1 MKKRIISA
9 LLAVCLLASLGT
21 VGVFAADGV
30 ECTDDTC
37 THEAAFGD
45 LHYATLADAVAAA
58 NASVNGGTIT
68 LLKDVS
74 VTLPEPSN
82 TGAYVITNNGVT
94 IEGNGK
100 TVTGTGT
107 GDNCGHVF
115 IVQADNVTIQNL
127 TIEGS
132 KVARSGI
139 QAYGNVKNL
148 KVIGVTSNNNF
159 GYGLLVNNGANV
171 TASDFDSSG
180 NGWGSVNVDGQ
191 GAGATVS
198 LTGGTLEGDLVLE
211 SKAGGTNTV
220 TLNSVD
226 VSVVKTNEKNN
237 VGNNK
242 IDINGGNI
250 GTVTLNGQSK
260 DTVEISGATVDKIES
275 TNSNADT
282 PNIKLSN
289 SKIGTV
295 PTDDSVD
302 MVIGSGVTIG
312 GEPVDTKAEA
322 EIKGQPYATLAEALA
337 DAKAGDVVKLLR
349 DITVDLKDLNQDQ
362 GYFVINT
369 SITLDG
375 GNNTITATST
385 NTAEGKGQAHVI
397 VVSNGNVTIQN
408 LEIDGGNQV
417 ARYGIQAVGTTAN
430 VTLKNV
436 EVNNCYAYGAFS
448 NQGAT
453 VTANGLYTDDNGW
466 GGVNVD
472 TNGGN
477 SKFVMNNGILADKY
491 SIVIENSK
499 STNNTTSIDL
509 NGGTY
514 SPIQVKTDDTK
525 LVINRGT
532 YDGIEVV
539 PTVNITNEITVNNGT
554 FGESVKD
561 YVNGKLIYE
570 VRVGG
575 EYTYYTN
582 ATDAIRAAGSVGDI
596 TYIGN
601 DTYYTSNVTFVYD
614 KNVKTTIEVVDN
626 EVIYLPGGQYKG
638 KTITGWTL
646 GNVTYDV
653 GDRYRVTSNATFY
666 VVLKDGEFDITI
678 DSKIDHGTITTNVNS
693 ADRGDVV
700 RIYVDPDTGYV
711 LDELKVYTGTN
722 YRTSVKVTYVNDSTY
737 RFTMPGDDVYI
748 TATFKANGMPF
759 VDVHRTQWFYDSIY
773 YVWSNDMMEGDS
785 ATTFNPDGTMTRAM
799 FWAVLGRMD
808 GQTITGTNWV
818 EQARNWA
825 MREGV
830 SDGTNPNDYVTREQM
845 VTMLWRYAGEKNGSA
860 NLNRYT
866 DSGSVSG
873 YAVEAMRWA
882 IGNGVIQGVTSTTL
896 APKANATRAE
906 CATIFMRF
914 DKM

>member
-9 LLAVCLLASLGT
+9 LLAVCLLVSLGT
-21 VGVFAADGV
+21 VGVFADGGV

-45 LHYATLADAVAAA
+45 LHYATLADAVAEA
-58 NASVNGGTIT
+58 NASENGGTIT

-74 VTLPEPSN
+74 VTLPEQYN
-82 TGAYVITNNGVT
+82 TGAYVITKDGVT
-94 IEGNGK
+94 IDGNGK

-115 IVQADNVTIQNL
+115 VVQADNVTIQNL

-148 KVIGVTSNNNF
+148 KVTGVTSNNNF
-159 GYGLLVNNGANV
+159 GYGLLVNNGATV
-171 TASDFDSSG
+171 TASDFNSSG

-191 GAGATVS
+191 SAGATVS
-198 LTGGTLEGDLVLE
+198 LTGGTLQGDLVLE

-226 VSVVKTNEKNN
+226 VSVVKTNETNN
-237 VGNNK
+237 AGNNK

-260 DTVEISGATVDKIES
+260 DTVEISNAEVDEIKS

-282 PNIKLSN
+282 PNISLSN

-295 PTDDSVD
+295 PESGVD

-312 GEPVDTKAEA
+312 GEPVGTKAEA
-322 EIKGQPYATLAEALA
+322 EINGQPYATLAEALEA
-337 DAKAGDVVKLLR
+337 ATDGQTVKLLKH
-349 DITVDLKDLNQDQ
+349 ITVTVNGQTPIYTIDKD
-362 GYFVINT
+362 
-369 SITLDG
+369 ITLDG
-375 GNNTITATST
+375 NGKTITA
-385 NTAEGKGQAHVI
+385 EGSKPVG
-397 VVSNGNVTIQN
+397 SNHII
-408 LEIDGGNQV
+408 L
-417 ARYGIQAVGTTAN
+417 
-430 VTLKNV
+430 
-436 EVNNCYAYGAFS
+436 
-448 NQGAT
+448 
-453 VTANGLYTDDNGW
+453 VTANGATVQNLTINVNDKATSGIQAYEANHVELNNVSIKNSAGAAVIVNASSVTATKLTTTGSEW

-472 TNGGN
+472 NGTDTNGNASFTLVSGTVESVYTETGSETTQTATVTIKGGTVYKVYN
-477 SKFVMNNGILADKY
+477 SVNGTGTNTITIENGYIGSVYDETTNDKANISVEGGTFDKAVADKY
-491 SIVIENSK
+491 VD
-499 STNNTTSIDL
+499 TT
-509 NGGTY
+509 Y
-514 SPIQVKTDDTK
+514 VA
-525 LVINRGT
+525 RGT
-532 YDGIEVV
+532 
-539 PTVNITNEITVNNGT
+539 NG
-554 FGESVKD
+554 
-561 YVNGKLIYE
+561 YV
-570 VRVGG
+570 
-575 EYTYYTN
+575 YTN
-582 ATDAIRAAGSVGDI
+582 SLSAAIDAAGQDGYVDYRGNGDVC
-596 TYIGN
+596 
-601 DTYYTSNVTFVYD
+601 DVTFYYD
-614 KNVKTTIEVVDN
+614 KYNETTVEVPYGTTIEMPTGRFGDKAIVGWKYGS
-626 EVIYLPGGQYKG
+626 ETLKPGERDK
-638 KTITGWTL
+638 ITSSR
-646 GNVTYDV
+646 TY
-653 GDRYRVTSNATFY
+653 Y
-666 VVLKDGEFDITI
+666 VVLKDGEFDIVI
-678 DSKIDHGTITTNVNS
+678 DSKIEHGDISTNVNS
-693 ADRGDVV
+693 ADKGDTVY
-700 RIYVDPDTGYV
+700 IYVDPDTGYV
-711 LDELKVYTGTN
+711 LDDIDVYYGFN
-722 YRTSVKVTYVNDSTY
+722 YRNSVKVSYVRNNTY
-737 RFTMPGDDVYI
+737 RFDMPNADVYI

-759 VDVHRTQWFYDSIY
+759 VDVRRTQWFYDSIY

-808 GQTITGTNWV
+808 GQTITGANWV

>member
-9 LLAVCLLASLGT
+9 LLAVCLLVSLGT

-30 ECTDDTC
+30 ECDGGESC
-37 THEAAFGD
+37 QHEAAFGD

-58 NASVNGGTIT
+58 NASANGGTIT
-68 LLKDVS
+68 LLKEVS
-74 VTLPEPSN
+74 VALPTSYSQ
-82 TGAYVITNNGVT
+82 GAYVITQDNVKIDGA
-94 IEGNGK
+94 GMK
-100 TVTGTGT
+100 VTGTGD
-107 GDNCGHVF
+107 GENCGHVF

-148 KVIGVTSNNNF
+148 KVTGVTSNNNF
-159 GYGLLVNNGANV
+159 GYGLLVNNGATV
-171 TASDFDSSG
+171 TASDFNSSG

-191 GAGATVS
+191 SAGATVS
-198 LTGGTLEGDLVLE
+198 LTGGTLQGDLVLE

-260 DTVEISGATVDKIES
+260 DTVEISNAEVGEIKS
-275 TNSNADT
+275 TNSNAEK
-282 PNIKLSN
+282 PNISLSN

-295 PTDDSVD
+295 PESGVD
-302 MVIGSGVTIG
+302 MVIGSGVIIG
-312 GEPVDTKAEA
+312 DQPAGNNAEA
-322 EIKGQPYATLAEALA
+322 EINGHPYATLAEALA
-337 DAKAGDVVKLLR
+337 AAENDDVVKLLK
-349 DITVDLKDLNQDQ
+349 DITIDISNVQSKNAAYTISN
-362 GYFVINT
+362 G
-369 SITLDG
+369 ITLDG
-375 GNNTITATST
+375 NGKSITATGTKQEGST
-385 NTAEGKGQAHVI
+385 HIILVTA
-397 VVSNGNVTIQN
+397 NGATIQN
-408 LEIDGGNQV
+408 LTVDVNGKATSGV
-417 ARYGIQAVGTTAN
+417 QAYKAN
-430 VTLKNV
+430 NV
-436 EVNNCYAYGAFS
+436 ELNNVSIKNSAGAAVIVNAS
-448 NQGAT
+448 S
-453 VTANGLYTDDNGW
+453 VTATKLTTTGSKW

-472 TNGGN
+472 NGPGTTGNAIFSLVSGTVESVYTENGETDQTATVTIRGGTVGEVYNHEEGTGTNTI
-477 SKFVMNNGILADKY
+477 K
-491 SIVIENSK
+491 IENGYIGSVDDK
-499 STNNTTSIDL
+499 SVGNAA
-509 NGGTY
+509 
-514 SPIQVKTDDTK
+514 
-525 LVINRGT
+525 
-532 YDGIEVV
+532 
-539 PTVNITNEITVNNGT
+539 NISVTGGT
-554 FGESVKD
+554 FGESVD
-561 YVNGKLIYE
+561 EYAASDLLYE
-570 VRVGG
+570 VGVRG
-575 EYTYYTN
+575 EYTYYKN
-582 ATDAIRAAGSVGDI
+582 ASDAIAAAGSVGNVK
-596 TYIGN
+596 YIG
-601 DTYYTSNVTFVYD
+601 DKPSYYTSKVTFVYEKGVYTEITIED
-614 KNVKTTIEVVDN
+614 GTTIR
-626 EVIYLPGGQYKG
+626 LPGGQYKG

-646 GNVTYDV
+646 GNVTYKD
-653 GDRYRVTSNATFY
+653 GDRYKVNGNATFY
-666 VVLKDGEFDITI
+666 VVLKDGEFDIVI
-678 DSKIDHGTITTNVNS
+678 DSKIEHGDISTNVNS
-693 ADRGDVV
+693 ADKGDTVY
-700 RIYVDPDTGYV
+700 IYVDPDAGYV
-711 LDELKVYTGTN
+711 LDDIDVYYGYN
-722 YRTSVKVTYVNDSTY
+722 YRNSVKVSYVRNNTY
-737 RFTMPGDDVYI
+737 RFEMPNADVYI

-759 VDVHRTQWFYDSIY
+759 VDVRRTQWFYDSIY

>member
-9 LLAVCLLASLGT
+9 LLAVCLLVSLGT
-21 VGVFAADGV
+21 VGVFADGGV

-45 LHYATLADAVAAA
+45 LHYATLADAVAEA
-58 NASVNGGTIT
+58 NASENGGTIT

-74 VTLPEPSN
+74 VTLPEQYN
-82 TGAYVITNNGVT
+82 TGAYVITKDGVT
-94 IEGNGK
+94 IDGNGK

-115 IVQADNVTIQNL
+115 VVQADNVTIQNL

-148 KVIGVTSNNNF
+148 KVTGVTSNNNF
-159 GYGLLVNNGANV
+159 GYGLLVNNGATV
-171 TASDFDSSG
+171 TASDFNSSG

-191 GAGATVS
+191 SAGATVS
-198 LTGGTLEGDLVLE
+198 LTGGTLQGDLVLE

-226 VSVVKTNEKNN
+226 VSVVKTNETNN
-237 VGNNK
+237 AGNNK

-260 DTVEISGATVDKIES
+260 DTVEISNAEVDEIKS

-282 PNIKLSN
+282 PNISLSN

-295 PTDDSVD
+295 PESGVD

-312 GEPVDTKAEA
+312 GEPVGTKAEA
-322 EIKGQPYATLAEALA
+322 EINGQPYATLAEALEA
-337 DAKAGDVVKLLR
+337 ATDGQTVKLLKH
-349 DITVDLKDLNQDQ
+349 ITVTVNGQTPIYTIDKD
-362 GYFVINT
+362 
-369 SITLDG
+369 ITLDG
-375 GNNTITATST
+375 NGMSITANGTKPSGS
-385 NTAEGKGQAHVI
+385 NHIILVTADGA
-397 VVSNGNVTIQN
+397 TIQN
-408 LEIDGGNQV
+408 LTIDVNGKATSGV
-417 ARYGIQAVGTTAN
+417 QAYEA
-430 VTLKNV
+430 KNV
-436 EVNNCYAYGAFS
+436 ALNSVTIKDSAGAAVIVNAS
-448 NQGAT
+448 S
-453 VTANGLYTDDNGW
+453 VTATKLTTTGSVW

-472 TNGGN
+472 NGSGTNGNASFTLVSGTVESVYTEAGSETTQTATVTIKGGTVYKVYN
-477 SKFVMNNGILADKY
+477 SVNGTGTNTIKIENGYIGSVYDETTNDKANISVTGGTFDKAVADKY
-491 SIVIENSK
+491 V
-499 STNNTTSIDL
+499 NTTYVASGT
-509 NGGTY
+509 NG
-514 SPIQVKTDDTK
+514 
-525 LVINRGT
+525 
-532 YDGIEVV
+532 
-539 PTVNITNEITVNNGT
+539 
-554 FGESVKD
+554 
-561 YVNGKLIYE
+561 YV
-570 VRVGG
+570 
-575 EYTYYTN
+575 YTN
-582 ATDAIRAAGSVGDI
+582 SLSAAIAAAGQDGYVDYRGKGDVC
-596 TYIGN
+596 
-601 DTYYTSNVTFVYD
+601 DVTFYYD
-614 KNVKTTIEVVDN
+614 KYNETTVEVPYGNSIEMPTGRFGDKAIVGWKYGS
-626 EVIYLPGGQYKG
+626 ETLKPGERDK
-638 KTITGWTL
+638 ITSSR
-646 GNVTYDV
+646 TY
-653 GDRYRVTSNATFY
+653 Y
-666 VVLKDGEFDITI
+666 VVLKDGEFDIVI

-693 ADRGDVV
+693 ADKGDVV